1 MSKVENYTKWI
12 ETIADD
18 DKHGYSQY
26 SRWGQPD
33 TLSDFDCSSLIISSL
48 EANGIP
54 AKTKGA
60 TYTGNMLPVLLALGF
75 RDIISEINLK
85 NGSGLKRGDILL
97 NTSHHVEVYLGS
109 GKVCGAKISETG
121 KIYGKAGDQTGREI
135 CRSNYYNY
143 PWNHVL
149 RYKPEINEQKVG
161 EFIERLYQTT
171 LNRSSDPAGKSYWIN
186 KAKDGASGADLAY
199 GFLFSKE
206 FKANSSTMSHTSYV
220 EILYSAFF
228 GRHSDPNGLR
238 FWTDQLY
245 SGITRES
252 IVDGFIGSQEWRD
265 LCHSYGIEPR

>member
-1 MSKVENYTKWI
+1 MSKIENYTKWI
-12 ETIADD
+12 ESIADD
-18 DKHGYSQY
+18 DSHGYSQY
-26 SRWGQPD
+26 SRWGTPD
-33 TLSDFDCSSLIISSL
+33 YDCSSLIISAL

-75 RDIISEINLK
+75 RDVITEVNLRT
-85 NGSGLKRGDILL
+85 GSGLKRGDILL

-109 GKVCGAKISETG
+109 GRVCGAKISEQG

-220 EILYSAFF
+220 ELLYQAFF

-265 LCHSYGIEPR
+265 LCHSYGIEPK